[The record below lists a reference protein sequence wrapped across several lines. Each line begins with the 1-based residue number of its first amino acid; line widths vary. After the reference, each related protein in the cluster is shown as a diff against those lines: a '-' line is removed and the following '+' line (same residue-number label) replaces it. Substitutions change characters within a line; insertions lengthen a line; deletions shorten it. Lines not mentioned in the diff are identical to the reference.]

1 MKKYL
6 AIVMAIAMMMLPG
19 CTSAGDKN
27 AESVA
32 ESSATSSVASL
43 PEERDVLADC
53 TLSDAQMVQV
63 VKDYFAAF
71 EAAMRNAGEDITLDV
86 RTGKDMVA
94 VYVGDSKE
102 PALSWDDARA
112 AYRFLYEHGQV
123 DLEGNILID
132 DSTVLDD
139 DVAGEGE

>member
-19 CTSAGDKN
+19 CTGAGAKN

-32 ESSATSSVASL
+32 ESSTTSSVATL
-43 PEERDVLADC
+43 PEEQDVLEDC
-53 TLSDAQMVQV
+53 TLSDAQMEQV
-63 VKDYFAAF
+63 VKDYFVTF
-71 EAAMRNAGEDITLDV
+71 ESAMRNAGEDITLDV
-86 RTGKDMVA
+86 QTGKDMVA

-139 DVAGEGE
+139 AIVDEGA